1 MEKKL
6 TIEQHSVTSVSYEG
20 VFKQVREVCLKANGK
35 LAVLRS
41 VRFLSRST
49 LDLLYKLTIRSVV
62 DYGLV
67 VYFHNLK
74 VTEIARLNQIQYRA
88 AKLCTGALHFTSQ
101 TKLEDDLGWETIA
114 IRADFLGLSMFQ
126 KVHLKQTRPLIQK
139 CMPEINFARKN
150 RNTNFYKAFPAVG
163 SGFSRSFFPY
173 FSKYFNKLEPQVTA
187 ETDLAIFKDNLKV
200 KLKPK
205 KIKHYSWG
213 CKRGN
218 ALWTQLRVSPKCTW
232 LCN

>member
-49 LDLLYKLTIRSVV
+49 FDLLYKLTIRSVV

-114 IRADFLGLSMFQ
+114 IFI
-126 KVHLKQTRPLIQK
+126 T
-139 CMPEINFARKN
+139 
-150 RNTNFYKAFPAVG
+150 
-163 SGFSRSFFPY
+163 
-173 FSKYFNKLEPQVTA
+173 
-187 ETDLAIFKDNLKV
+187 
-200 KLKPK
+200 
-205 KIKHYSWG
+205 
-213 CKRGN
+213 
-218 ALWTQLRVSPKCTW
+218 
-232 LCN
+232 